1 MKNYE
6 LTLVAAVGPDLGIGK
21 DGSLVYKSSADMR
34 WFNRVTV
41 GGTVIVGRKTFAE
54 ILLLTKSNGL
64 PDRNVVVVSKNAG
77 FSAACPPSTM
87 VVSSVDEAIEIASL
101 KNAPIHVIGGGT
113 IYKQTLP
120 MADRLLLTEFKALK
134 DADTFFPKFSGD
146 FKEVARRK
154 LESLGEDRKKTE
166 ADVVVYH
173 RK

>member
-54 ILLLTKSNGL
+54 ILLLTKSKGL

-77 FSAACPPSTM
+77 LRAACPPSTM

-120 MADRLLLTEFKALK
+120 RADRLLLTEFKALK

-154 LESLGEDRKKTE
+154 LESLGEDRKRTE

>member
-54 ILLLTKSNGL
+54 ILLLTKSKGL

-134 DADTFFPKFSGD
+134 DADTFFPEFSGD

-154 LESLGEDRKKTE
+154 LESLGEDGKRTE

>member
-6 LTLVAAVGPDLGIGK
+6 LTLVAAIGPDLGIGK
-21 DGSLVYKSSADMR
+21 DGSLVYKSSADLR

-54 ILLLTKSNGL
+54 ILLLTKSKGL
-64 PDRNVVVVSKNAG
+64 PDRNVVVVSKTAG

-87 VVSSVDEAIEIASL
+87 VVSSVDDAMKFASL

-113 IYKQTLP
+113 IYEQMLP
-120 MADRLLLTEFKALK
+120 IADRLLLTEFKELK
-134 DADTFFPKFSGD
+134 DADTFFPEFSGD

-154 LESLGEDRKKTE
+154 LESLGEDRRTE

>member
-54 ILLLTKSNGL
+54 ILLLTKSKGL

-113 IYKQTLP
+113 VYQQTLP
-120 MADRLLLTEFKALK
+120 LADRLILTEFKALK
-134 DADTFFPKFSGD
+134 SADTFFPEFKND
-146 FKEVARRK
+146 FREIARRR
-154 LESLGEDRKKTE
+154 LTSLGEDWADTE
-166 ADVVVYH
+166 ADVVIYY
-173 RK
+173 RQ

>member
-6 LTLVAAVGPDLGIGK
+6 LTIVAAVGPDLGIGK

-54 ILLLTKSNGL
+54 ILLLTKSKGL

-77 FSAACPPSTM
+77 FSASCPPSTM
-87 VVSSVDEAIEIASL
+87 VVNSVDEAMKFASL

-113 IYKQTLP
+113 IYEQMLP
-120 MADRLLLTEFKALK
+120 TADRILLTEFKELK

-154 LESLGEDRKKTE
+154 LESLGEDSRTE

>member
-6 LTLVAAVGPDLGIGK
+6 LTLVVAVGPDLGIGK

-54 ILLLTKSNGL
+54 ILLLTKSKGL
-64 PDRNVVVVSKNAG
+64 PDRNVVVSKNAG

-87 VVSSVDEAIEIASL
+87 VVSSVDEAIKIASL
-101 KNAPIHVIGGGT
+101 KNAPINVIGGGT
-113 IYKQTLP
+113 IYEQTLP
-120 MADRLLLTEFKALK
+120 MADRLLLTEFKEPK
-134 DADTFFPKFSGD
+134 DADTFFPEFSGD

-154 LESLGEDRKKTE
+154 LGSIGEDRKMTE